1 MMWWDR
7 RGLKPGRWCTTGDG
21 CIYQMVIFL
30 ILIKIEKIKC
40 TVRLF
45 GDGDGGGEE
54 NCHFPQRQ
62 RDAEGWKH
70 FSFFIFLETS
80 NIFHG

>member
-7 RGLKPGRWCTTGDG
+7 RGLKPGRRCTTGDG

-40 TVRLF
+40 TIRLF

-70 FSFFIFLETS
+70 FFFLETL
-80 NIFHG
+80 NIF